1 MSAKRSPVVAECNK
15 FQKVDICPKRY
26 TRSKYF
32 ICFYLIFGFRQN
44 SFSQDRFAL
53 KIDMKTSGFEHCQ
66 YSETDAEPNVKVRF
80 RPLFFRGKL
89 RASPQPAV
97 QSDKAKDES
106 SEVSQYMSEQ
116 DGKIFELHPSM
127 VLSSYYQNVIDCH
140 SASAIKPPLFR
151 KVRIATSGR
160 ETRRTTQSCLI

>member
-1 MSAKRSPVVAECNK
+1 MRIKNYR
-15 FQKVDICPKRY
+15 VD
-26 TRSKYF
+26 
-32 ICFYLIFGFRQN
+32 
-44 SFSQDRFAL
+44 L
-53 KIDMKTSGFEHCQ
+53 KPDEISTEPPEAFKARRVIYMMFQ